1 MTEATAYID
10 RSAVT
15 SRLRAQAPARASKF
29 TLEDFDTLN
38 PGALTWR
45 VKGLWPAVGV
55 CFVGGPSM
63 SGKSFW
69 TLDAMA
75 RVVRGDDVLGR
86 KAVRSG
92 VLYIAAE
99 GAHGVKNRIAGLRS
113 RTGALGGGF
122 AFIGQA
128 PDLRSPDDV
137 ADLRNVIEEAAAA
150 MAERGHSLG
159 VVTVDTLSAAIPG
172 ADENSAADMSPV
184 LHALQTLAA
193 ELGVVVVVVAHTGK
207 DESRG
212 LRGWSGLLGNADGLI
227 MLDDPRGEPIRTGT
241 VVKVKDGLSGDAF
254 AFSLDVVT
262 LGEDDDGDPITTC
275 VVQPEATPERPK
287 RGRKATVAETD
298 AELIRQAFNRIF
310 PDKSATVF
318 APGAEGVLGVKLA
331 DLKDEAL
338 TLGVGPTEPDYAGLS
353 DADRNKTRKAWRD
366 HRSRAFDRALKHL
379 QAGGRY
385 RLEDGWFWELA
396 KRQQGR

>member
-275 VVQPEATPERPK
+275 VVQAEATPERPK